1 MASSLEGNK
10 ITAAILTAGV
20 IAMTSGFI
28 AELIYHPQH
37 LEENVYTVAVA
48 EDEPAAGAEEEA
60 AVDLATLL
68 AEADVASGEKQ
79 AKKCTAC
86 HSLDD
91 GGPDKVGPNLWDIVN
106 RQIAGASGFGY
117 SDVLQDMSGET
128 WSYENL
134 SAFLADPKG
143 WAPGT
148 KMAFSGIK
156 KDGKRADLIAYLRSL
171 SGSPAPLPE

>member
-10 ITAAILTAGV
+10 IAGAILTAGV

-48 EDEPAAGAEEEA
+48 EDEPAAAEEEA

-86 HSLDD
+86 HSFDD
-91 GGPDKVGPNLWDIVN
+91 GGPNKVGPNLWDIVN
-106 RQIAGASGFGY
+106 RQIAADSDFGY
-117 SDVLQDMSGET
+117 SEVLEDMSGET
-128 WSYENL
+128 WNYENL
-134 SAFLADPKG
+134 SEFLADPKG

-156 KDGKRADLIAYLRSL
+156 KHDKRADLIAYLRSL